1 MIELTKE
8 QKISLTLRPLVAAI
22 SMHKVGRM
30 DDRTLMV
37 MNDTTFA
44 RLREIDPGKAEEV
57 IQRLMVE
64 AAL

>member
-1 MIELTKE
+1 VIELTTDE
-8 QKISLTLRPLVAAI
+8 KIALTLKPLVAAI

-44 RLREIDPGKAEEV
+44 RLREIDPVKAEEV
-57 IQRLMVE
+57 IRKVMGG